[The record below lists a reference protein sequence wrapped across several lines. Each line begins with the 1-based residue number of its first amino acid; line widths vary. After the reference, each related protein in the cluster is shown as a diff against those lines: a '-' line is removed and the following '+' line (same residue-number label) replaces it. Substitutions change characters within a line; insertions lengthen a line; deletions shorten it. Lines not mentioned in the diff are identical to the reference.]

1 MAAVA
6 VVTLPVVTENVAVVE
21 PCATVTD
28 TGTLAAV
35 EFELESVTTAPPEPA
50 TEVRLTVPV
59 ADWPLTIVLG
69 LTVIVLSAAATGF
82 TVTPTVLAML
92 A

>member
-1 MAAVA
+1 

-21 PCATVTD
+21 PCATMTD

-35 EFELESVTTAPPEPA
+35 EFELESDTTAPPEPA
-50 TEVRLTVPV
+50 IEVRLTVPV
-59 ADWPLTIVLG
+59 PDWPPTIAAG
-69 LTVIVLSAAATGF
+69 LIVTLLSAGEGGF
-82 TVTPTVLAML
+82 TVTTAVLLTL